1 MKRALNILVAISIF
15 AFVFTVARPAMA
27 GEPTDQLKGTIDAI
41 LVILQDNTLKGP
53 KNKVPR
59 RGALKKAVAKRFS
72 FKEMSKRSLGK
83 NWKNTTTEE
92 KKAFVA
98 AFRNL
103 IQNSYFSKME
113 QYTDEKIIYD
123 NEKMT
128 GKSSIVKTLVITSSG
143 TEIPIDYRMK
153 INKKGKWMVYD
164 IVVEGISLISNY
176 RSSFAAE
183 LKKGNIGKLTAD
195 LEKKS
200 LEEEPAK

>member
-1 MKRALNILVAISIF
+1 MKRALGTLAAITIF
-15 AFVFTVARPAMA
+15 AFLFVVARPAMS
-27 GEPTDQLKGTIDAI
+27 GEPTEQLKGTIDRV
-41 LVILQDNTLKGP
+41 LVILQDGSLKGS
-53 KNKVPR
+53 KNKGPR
-59 RGALKKAVAKRFS
+59 RAALSKAVSNSFS
-72 FKEMSKRSLGK
+72 FKEMGRRSLGK

-92 KKAFVA
+92 KKAFVS
-98 AFRNL
+98 AFKNL

-128 GKSSIVKTLVITSSG
+128 GKNSTVKTLVITTSG

-164 IVVEGISLISNY
+164 IIVEGISLVSNY

-183 LKKGNIGKLTAD
+183 LKKGNIGKLTAS

-200 LEEEPAK
+200 LEEEAAK